1 MEEPARSRPP
11 SPPPP
16 PLSASRC
23 ARRLRRLLP
32 VGAWQEARELIKI
45 GGPVFTAQLLGFL
58 ISVVSSIFCGHLGKV
73 ELDAVTLAVSVVNV
87 VGISVGT
94 GLASVCDTLMSQTYG
109 SKNVK
114 RVGTILQRGI
124 LILLLFCF
132 PCWALFLNTERILL
146 LFRQDPEVSRLT
158 HIYVM
163 IFIPALPA
171 AFIYQLE
178 TRYLQSQAV
187 LLPQVVTGVVV
198 NVLNVIMNTIF
209 LHTFKLGVVGSAWA
223 NTLSQ
228 NLQAFLL
235 FLFVWW
241 KKIHKETW
249 GGWTMECLQE
259 WGPFIRLAL
268 PSMFMICIEWWT
280 FEIGSFLAG
289 LMSTVEL
296 GAQSIIYELS
306 TIAYLLP
313 QGMSVASSVRV
324 GNALGAGDADQ
335 AKRSCIMAL
344 LCTGVLAVVFA
355 ALLAALKDVVAYIF
369 TDDKEIVALVSKVM
383 LIFSPFHLFDA
394 TAATCGGV
402 LRGAGKQKIGA
413 IANAV
418 GYYVI
423 GLPIGITLMFVYKL
437 GVMGLWT
444 GLIVCI
450 SLQAASFLVVV
461 LRMNW
466 KKAAEEA
473 QIRAGLTARQGSAED
488 SVSADYLAMNLEVP
502 NGDTLSCLV
511 HPGEN
516 LGDHQPFPGEE
527 MPQFIT
533 SPTPGALSC
542 KQLLLRR
549 GLALLL
555 AVAILVLGVLIHL
568 LL

>member
-1 MEEPARSRPP
+1 MEEPALSLPP
-11 SPPPP
+11 SA
-16 PLSASRC
+16 LSVP
-23 ARRLRRLLP
+23 ARRLRSLLP

-58 ISVVSSIFCGHLGKV
+58 INVVSSIFCGHLGKV
-73 ELDAVTLAVSVVNV
+73 ELDAVTLAVSIVNV

-124 LILLLFCF
+124 LILFLFCF

-198 NVLNVIMNTIF
+198 NVLNVVMNTIF

-228 NLQAFLL
+228 NLQALLL

-289 LMSTVEL
+289 LLSTVEL

-335 AKRSCIMAL
+335 AKRSCIMAV

-355 ALLAALKDVVAYIF
+355 ALLAAVKDVVAYVF
-369 TDDKEIVALVSKVM
+369 TNDKEIVALVSKVM

-418 GYYVI
+418 GYYVF
-423 GLPIGITLMFVYKL
+423 GLPIGITLMFVYKM

-450 SLQAASFLVVV
+450 SLQAASFLVLV

-466 KKAAEEA
+466 KKATEEA
-473 QIRAGLTARQGSAED
+473 QIRAGLTTREGSGAD
-488 SVSADYLAMNLEVP
+488 SVAADYLAMNLEVP
-502 NGDTLSCLV
+502 NGDTLNCLV

-516 LGDHQPFPGEE
+516 LEDYQPFPGEE

-533 SPTPGALSC
+533 SPMPGALSC

-555 AVAILVLGVLIHL
+555 AVAILILGLLVHL
-568 LL
+568 LI

>member
-1 MEEPARSRPP
+1 MEEPARSL
-11 SPPPP
+11 
-16 PLSASRC
+16 PLWASRC
-23 ARRLRRLLP
+23 GRSLRRLLP

-58 ISVVSSIFCGHLGKV
+58 ISVVSSIFCGHLGKI
-73 ELDAVTLAVSVVNV
+73 ELDAVTVAVSVVNV
-87 VGISVGT
+87 IGISVGT

-109 SKNVK
+109 SKNMK
-114 RVGTILQRGI
+114 RVGIILQRGI

-132 PCWALFLNTERILL
+132 PCWALFVNTEQILL

-198 NVLNVIMNTIF
+198 NVLNVIMNAVF
-209 LHTFKLGVVGSAWA
+209 LHIFKLGVVGSAWA

-235 FLFVWW
+235 FLFIWW
-241 KKIHKETW
+241 RKIHKETW
-249 GGWTMECLQE
+249 GGWTMDCLQE
-259 WGPFIRLAL
+259 WGPFVRLAL

-324 GNALGAGDADQ
+324 GNALGAGDVDQ

-355 ALLAALKDVVAYIF
+355 GLLAAVKDVVAYIF
-369 TDDKEIVALVSKVM
+369 TNDLEIVSLVSKVM

-450 SLQAASFLVVV
+450 SLQAASFLLVV

-473 QIRAGLTARQGSAED
+473 QIRAGLTDRLGSPQQ
-488 SVSADYLAMNLEVP
+488 SSDYLVMNLEVP

-511 HPGEN
+511 HQGEN
-516 LGDHQPFPGEE
+516 LADHQPIPSEQ
-527 MPQFIT
+527 MPPFMV
-533 SPTPGALSC
+533 SPMPGALSC
-542 KQLLLRR
+542 RHLVFRR

-555 AVAILVLGVLIHL
+555 AVAILILGIVIHL